1 MRRDLHSTVKRLESM
16 VYARQGRDDDQF
28 FEFEGGERVPILT
41 DDQARARGLTRC
53 VTVDEWI
60 RYELDPHVEL
70 EGEYITPELLAFLE
84 EATEE
89 AKELFKDDVE
99 YQRAL
104 KELDAALAMTDS
116 PRERRK
122 LIAEFHKRYSAC
134 PPRMR
139 EEP

>member
-16 VYARQGRDDDQF
+16 VYARQGRDDDHF
-28 FEFEGGERVPILT
+28 FEFEGGERIPILT
-41 DDQARARGLTRC
+41 DDQAQARGLTQC
-53 VTVDEWI
+53 VTLDEI
-60 RYELDPHVEL
+60 VSYELDPHVEL

-104 KELDAALAMTDS
+104 KELDAALARTES
-116 PRERRK
+116 PHERRQ
-122 LIAEFHKRYSAC
+122 LVAEFHRKYSDC

-139 EEP
+139 E